1 MERRI
6 RGGNI
11 SVVVRARPLS
21 RYEEARGLSECIE
34 VDADGKRLVVL
45 DPDDKMGGLD
55 YLRLDR
61 SRSTT
66 YAFDRALGPEVT
78 QSQTFDASSS
88 GLVGS
93 ILAGHNA
100 CCFAYGAT
108 GAGKTFTMMGNL
120 EHAGVI
126 PLTLIDLFEM
136 IERDD
141 ETDYRLSMQY
151 VEIYNEK
158 IKDLLNPSDANLD
171 VREVPSRGTYVAGAS
186 EELVSS
192 SEI

>member
-21 RYEEARGLSECIE
+21 HYEETRGLSECIE

-88 GLVGS
+88 GFVDALTLTLTLTLS
-93 ILAGHNA
+93 LILA
-100 CCFAYGAT
+100 
-108 GAGKTFTMMGNL
+108 
-120 EHAGVI
+120 
-126 PLTLIDLFEM
+126 LTL
-136 IERDD
+136 
-141 ETDYRLSMQY
+141 TLSL
-151 VEIYNEK
+151 I
-158 IKDLLNPSDANLD
+158 LAL
-171 VREVPSRGTYVAGAS
+171 TWAS
-186 EELVSS
+186 ERARRVTDLVRGRVKG
-192 SEI
+192 

>member
-108 GAGKTFTMMGNL
+108 GSGKTFTMTGSDEQPGL
-120 EHAGVI
+120 VTR
-126 PLTLIDLFEM
+126 TLDALFDAA
-136 IERDD
+136 RATGD
-141 ETDYRLSMQY
+141 EYVVTCQY
-151 VEIYNEK
+151 VEIYNET
-158 IKDLLNPSDANLD
+158 IKDLLCPSNGLLD
-171 VREVPSRGTYVAGAS
+171 VREGPEGTSVAGGRPR
-186 EELVSS
+186 V
-192 SEI
+192 